1 MSICV
6 WVCVLYKSG
15 LSAGLSEDITLQTT
29 GVNAIQ
35 FMDFVYKVVTIDEV
49 PQSDLFP
56 FIQEQYL

>member
-1 MSICV
+1 MCGCGCYISQD
-6 WVCVLYKSG
+6 YQ
-15 LSAGLSEDITLQTT
+15 SAGLSEDMTLQTT